1 MAAKEVYRE
10 ATVVDNESHEVSQT
24 EDEFQDTITTQKVKL
39 KIERKPAVFG
49 HTLT

>member
-24 EDEFQDTITTQKVKL
+24 EDEPQDTITKQKAKL
-39 KIERKPAVFG
+39 KIERRPVVFG
-49 HTLT
+49 NTLR